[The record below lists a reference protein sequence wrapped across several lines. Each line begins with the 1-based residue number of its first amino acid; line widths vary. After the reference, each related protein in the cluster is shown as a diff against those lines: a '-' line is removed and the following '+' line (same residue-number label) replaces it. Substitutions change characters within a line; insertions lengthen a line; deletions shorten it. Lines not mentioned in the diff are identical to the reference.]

1 MTTQQSREL
10 IRSQVIDFLAEFTKK
25 PQLRELTGDVRL
37 SECGL
42 DSFGMFEFVLAL
54 EGRFGIT
61 IDDAGFDVR
70 NFQSVDAIV
79 TYLGGLPLPEG
90 GRP

>member
-1 MTTQQSREL
+1 MATPQSREL

-25 PQLRELTGDVRL
+25 PQLRELPGDVRL

-54 EGRFGIT
+54 ERRFAIT
-61 IDDAGFDVR
+61 IDDEDFEVR

-79 TYLGGLPLPEG
+79 TFMEGMALPEG
-90 GRP
+90 GRS